1 MNFLMPHSPKQE
13 ISINKN
19 GELNNL
25 SFVLKDMCK
34 IKGLKTSC
42 GNPDFYHKC
51 SIAEDHAPFLNEL
64 LNNGAV
70 LKGITICDEFFY
82 SLIGENGH
90 YGTPNNLNAPGC
102 VPGGSSS
109 GSAAALTE
117 NLYDFSIGSDT
128 GGSVRIPASF
138 CGLMGIRPTHDRI
151 NTNGVYPMAPSF
163 DTVGWFAKKI
173 EVFQKIGDVLL
184 NKNETSKANF
194 KKYVIAEDLL
204 EIAETEVQNEF
215 KKFIDLKLPGISNV
229 RLSTHTKSE
238 IADNFRILQGNEVK
252 ENVLPWITKNK
263 PTISPEIN
271 ARIDMASK
279 ITNDEVK
286 LAKTFRNKLVKE
298 VENSLPEG
306 VIAIFP
312 TAPFSAPVC
321 GQDDAS
327 LGSYRK
333 KLMEM
338 TSIAGMTYRPQI
350 SLPCLKNK
358 NRPVGISLLG
368 WKYSDEILLKKI
380 TDIIEG

>member
-19 GELNNL
+19 GVLNNL

-34 IKGLKTSC
+34 VKGLKTSC
-42 GNPDFYHKC
+42 GNPDFYDKC
-51 SIAEDHAPFLNEL
+51 SIAKDHAPFLNEL
-64 LNNGAV
+64 LKNGAV

-151 NTNGVYPMAPSF
+151 NTIGVYPMAPSF

-184 NKNETSKANF
+184 NNNETSKANF

-204 EIAETEVQNEF
+204 EIAESEVQNEF
-215 KKFIDLKLPGISNV
+215 KKFIDLKLPGISKV
-229 RLSTHTKSE
+229 RLSTLTKSE

-271 ARIDMASK
+271 ARIEMASK

>member
-1 MNFLMPHSPKQE
+1 MNFLMPHSPKRE

-19 GELNNL
+19 GVLNNL

-42 GNPDFYHKC
+42 GNPDFYVKC
-51 SIAEDHAPFLNEL
+51 YNAEDHAPFLNEL

-163 DTVGWFAKKI
+163 DTIGWFAKKI

-184 NKNETSKANF
+184 NNNETSKANF

-204 EIAETEVQNEF
+204 EIAENEVQNEF
-215 KKFIDLKLPGISNV
+215 KKFIELKLPGISKV
-229 RLSTHTKSE
+229 RLSTNTKSE

-271 ARIDMASK
+271 ARIEMASK

>member
-1 MNFLMPHSPKQE
+1 MNFLMPHSPKRE

-19 GELNNL
+19 GVLNNL

-42 GNPDFYHKC
+42 GNPDFYVKC
-51 SIAEDHAPFLNEL
+51 YNAEDHAPFLNEL

-163 DTVGWFAKKI
+163 DTIGWFAKKI

-184 NKNETSKANF
+184 NNNETSKANF

-204 EIAETEVQNEF
+204 EIAENEVQNEF
-215 KKFIDLKLPGISNV
+215 KKFIELKLPGISKV
-229 RLSTHTKSE
+229 CLSTNTKSE

-263 PTISPEIN
+263 PIISPEIN
-271 ARIDMASK
+271 ARIEMASK

>member
-19 GELNNL
+19 GVLNNL

-42 GNPDFYHKC
+42 GNPDFYVNC

-64 LNNGAV
+64 LNNGAI

-184 NKNETSKANF
+184 NNNETSKANF

-215 KKFIDLKLPGISNV
+215 KKFIDLKLPGISKV
-229 RLSTHTKSE
+229 RLSTLTKSE

-271 ARIDMASK
+271 ARIEMASK

>member
-13 ISINKN
+13 IAINKN
-19 GELNNL
+19 GVLNNL

-34 IKGLKTSC
+34 IKGLKSSC
-42 GNPDFYHKC
+42 GNPDFYVKC
-51 SIAEDHAPFLNEL
+51 SIAKDHAPFLNEL

-163 DTVGWFAKKI
+163 DTIGWFAKKI

-184 NKNETSKANF
+184 NNNETSKANF

-204 EIAETEVQNEF
+204 EIAENEVQNEF
-215 KKFIDLKLPGISNV
+215 KKFIELKLPGISKV
-229 RLSTHTKSE
+229 RLSTNTKSE

-263 PTISPEIN
+263 PIISPEIN
-271 ARIDMASK
+271 ARIEMASK

>member
-13 ISINKN
+13 IAINKN
-19 GELNNL
+19 GVLNNL

-34 IKGLKTSC
+34 IKGLKSSC
-42 GNPDFYHKC
+42 GNPDFYVKC
-51 SIAEDHAPFLNEL
+51 SIAKDHAPFLNEL

-184 NKNETSKANF
+184 NNNETSKANF

-215 KKFIDLKLPGISNV
+215 KKFIDLKLPGISKV
-229 RLSTHTKSE
+229 RLSTLTKSE

-271 ARIDMASK
+271 ARIEMASK